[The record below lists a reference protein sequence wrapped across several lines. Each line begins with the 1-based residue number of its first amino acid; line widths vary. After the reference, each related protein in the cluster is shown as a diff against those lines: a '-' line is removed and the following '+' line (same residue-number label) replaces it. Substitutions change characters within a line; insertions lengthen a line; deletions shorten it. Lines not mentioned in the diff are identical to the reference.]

1 MPPTDSGVFLNLP
14 MPSFACLRSTFVDG
28 GEPAFASVNE
38 MLSER
43 ILVGARGHV
52 ANLGP
57 TLEFDGGQR

>member
-1 MPPTDSGVFLNLP
+1 